1 MACLI
6 QLASTGDTVVS
17 TGGCNG
23 GIDFRIAEDVI
34 HKVAAGEIIFQGNG
48 TASGSVEYLTN
59 GVAADPGAADCVHE
73 LKNLIED
80 PTYSAKFNTD
90 TRCKTFRFTVDEAT
104 MFAMNNEAHLRIGLD
119 DVGLSLGS
127 TVSIAPTVGVNSDG
141 GGLSTST
148 TIIII
153 VVVVVAFI
161 LAAVGGVFLYK
172 RLKKKRK

>member
-17 TGGCNG
+17 TDGCNG

-34 HKVAAGEIIFQGNG
+34 HKVAAGEIIFQSNG
-48 TASGSVEYLTN
+48 TTSGSVEYLTN
-59 GVAADPGAADCVHE
+59 GVAADPGAAECFHE
-73 LKNLIED
+73 LKNLIKD

-90 TRCKTFRFTVDEAT
+90 TRCRSFRLTVDEAT

-148 TIIII
+148 IIII
-153 VVVVVAFI
+153 VVVAVALI